1 MEGKGNFIVGFR
13 RSIDD
18 DSLVV
23 VFLFSFL
30 ILVSRSSL
38 TTQRINMRCVFSM
51 SLLSHCGKAPSFM
64 ANSSVGHPSSL

>member
-13 RSIDD
+13 RSFDD

-38 TTQRINMRCVFSM
+38 TTQRINMRCVLPRRYSHIVAK
-51 SLLSHCGKAPSFM
+51 LLRSWQI
-64 ANSSVGHPSSL
+64 LL